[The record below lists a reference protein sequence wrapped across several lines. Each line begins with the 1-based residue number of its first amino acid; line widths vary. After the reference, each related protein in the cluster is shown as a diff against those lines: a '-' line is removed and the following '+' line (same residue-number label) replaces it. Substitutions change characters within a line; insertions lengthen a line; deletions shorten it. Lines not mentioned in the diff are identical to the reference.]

1 MRVRNKDL
9 TTCKNAQWCSQD
21 SSTQDQDQDQ
31 DLDFQEQ
38 DLDKTHDQ

>member
-21 SSTQDQDQDQ
+21 SSTQDQD
-31 DLDFQEQ
+31 LDFQEQ